1 MSSKALVIKNV
12 NFATNKLTTVDLSDE
27 KPCTALALNQNSVS
41 MSELLSTVTL
51 TATTTPVDTTDTVLW
66 TSSDNAVA
74 SVVNGVITQN
84 GIGSCIITATCG
96 NITATCSITATC
108 IYSTDELTVFHQLFA
123 TKADG
128 DTRDFI
134 TNASTSNR
142 YQSFFANG
150 NPLNGYKAIS
160 SADSTYDNYY
170 PILYPNNA
178 ESVTLTYT
186 GSAQQYTGIYI
197 TLVNADEL
205 RTYPVGNDALGAR
218 VYATVDGM
226 FGGALSKTLEIPE
239 HDASV
244 NGFILS
250 LLTKSGVDEA
260 SISDSVTITFN

>member
-12 NFATNKLTTVDLSDE
+12 SFATNKLTTVELSQG
-27 KPCTALALNQNSVS
+27 KPCTALSLSQNAAT
-41 MSELLSTVTL
+41 MTELLSTVTL
-51 TATTTPVDTTDTVLW
+51 TATTTPADTTDVVLW

-84 GIGSCIITATCG
+84 GIGSCTITATCG
-96 NITATCSITATC
+96 NVTATCDVTATC
-108 IYSTDELTVFHQLFA
+108 IYSTDELTVFHRLFA

-128 DTRDFI
+128 ETRDFI

-142 YQSFFANG
+142 YQSFFADG
-150 NPLNGYKAIS
+150 NPLDGYKAIS
-160 SADSTYDNYY
+160 SADATYDNYY
-170 PILYPNNA
+170 PIPFPNNA
-178 ESVTLTYT
+178 ESVTLTFT
-186 GSAQQYTGIYI
+186 GSTQQFTGIYI

-226 FGGALSKTLEIPE
+226 FGGALTKTMEFPE
-239 HDASV
+239 HDDSV
-244 NGFILS
+244 NGFVLS

-260 SISDSVTITFN
+260 TVTDDVTITFN